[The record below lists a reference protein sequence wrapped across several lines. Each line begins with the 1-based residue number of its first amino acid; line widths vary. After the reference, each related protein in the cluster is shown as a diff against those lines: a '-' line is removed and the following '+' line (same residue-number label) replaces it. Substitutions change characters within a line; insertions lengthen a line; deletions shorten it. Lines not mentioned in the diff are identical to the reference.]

1 MVITRPIKASLA
13 IGLVQGLLLW
23 LASTATEQNVEYALV
38 TAVLVGGINLLLLG
52 DQVRQ
57 RGTVGWV
64 LLLTAVMTA
73 ITAWVFWDGS
83 QIWRSNRWL
92 TGSWTCFAVVIAYIC
107 TVFILSWPTRDG
119 RFPRYEDLFRHAWD
133 TVFIVLLGQL
143 MVGVFWALIMLWG
156 SLFEMLGIVAL
167 NRLFF
172 TDGFICISV
181 AMVFAL
187 GLQMGR
193 DNDRVIGMLRGIL
206 LTLCRYLLPLSS
218 LIALVFT
225 IALPFTG
232 LAPIWDTGYSTP
244 IMVCLVAVNLFLLNG
259 VVQDGEH
266 PSGYPIWLQRMIEAC
281 LLCLPVLVVLAGYST
296 WLRIEQYGLTPS
308 RLLAMLLVL
317 IIMIHSL
324 AAVWAMFGPQRQWL
338 WRLRVSN
345 PVIALVSV
353 VLLLA
358 IHTPWFSPLK
368 FSAHHQVQRVLSGK
382 TPVEIFDAD
391 TLRHHLGQPGE
402 QAFKALLTQ
411 VEQGQVL
418 TEPERKEL
426 LKRLKAADAGNG
438 MRRSQMQMLEWIGP
452 RVEGAEQFEKPTMS
466 RERCWPPGCVLWAV
480 DVDQDGQNEVL
491 QLPKRNG
498 SVALPFFKRDADG
511 IWKVAGVYEGTQNV
525 LALIEHIRDGRVN
538 VVKPRYQ
545 LLQIGEE
552 ELSPKASAD

>member
-83 QIWRSNRWL
+83 QTWRSNRWL

-244 IMVCLVAVNLFLLNG
+244 
-259 VVQDGEH
+259 D
-266 PSGYPIWLQRMIEAC
+266 RK
-281 LLCLPVLVVLAGYST
+281 
-296 WLRIEQYGLTPS
+296 
-308 RLLAMLLVL
+308 
-317 IIMIHSL
+317 
-324 AAVWAMFGPQRQWL
+324 
-338 WRLRVSN
+338 
-345 PVIALVSV
+345 SV
-353 VLLLA
+353 V
-358 IHTPWFSPLK
+358 
-368 FSAHHQVQRVLSGK
+368 
-382 TPVEIFDAD
+382 
-391 TLRHHLGQPGE
+391 
-402 QAFKALLTQ
+402 
-411 VEQGQVL
+411 
-418 TEPERKEL
+418 
-426 LKRLKAADAGNG
+426 
-438 MRRSQMQMLEWIGP
+438 
-452 RVEGAEQFEKPTMS
+452 
-466 RERCWPPGCVLWAV
+466 
-480 DVDQDGQNEVL
+480 
-491 QLPKRNG
+491 
-498 SVALPFFKRDADG
+498 
-511 IWKVAGVYEGTQNV
+511 
-525 LALIEHIRDGRVN
+525 
-538 VVKPRYQ
+538 
-545 LLQIGEE
+545 
-552 ELSPKASAD
+552 